1 MNADYCALVSGG
13 ANEMR
18 RTGRNDQNIA
28 LFRLDCLSSNL
39 KLGVSAPDNLHFVV
53 VVCVKAGS

>member
-1 MNADYCALVSGG
+1 
-13 ANEMR
+13 MR